1 MLASS
6 VVPLI
11 WAQGASCLCHPPHCH
26 LPRGFVPVAGHEV
39 TAVITQSDA
48 SLFGDSFGSCSPR
61 LARGPCW
68 VALCRHPSAPHL
80 CPAPACSPRAST
92 LSPYAGPWLRRR
104 LFLVLRLYFFYCF
117 FFSSRLPTWFSPFSS
132 PEMVTAICFPGAAQP
147 LSVGAAEMS
156 EWCRG
161 MCQRGWLRLPSR
173 AGTAAPSHNGFPFS
187 LLKFAL
193 DGLSPHFCCFPST
206 PGRQECSAWV
216 LLWDWECS

>member
-1 MLASS
+1 MQAPICPSPLPSTRLFAPRQHPQPICRALAEEE
-6 VVPLI
+6 
-11 WAQGASCLCHPPHCH
+11 A
-26 LPRGFVPVAGHEV
+26 F
-39 TAVITQSDA
+39 
-48 SLFGDSFGSCSPR
+48 FGSTR
-61 LARGPCW
+61 I
-68 VALCRHPSAPHL
+68 V
-80 CPAPACSPRAST
+80 
-92 LSPYAGPWLRRR
+92 
-104 LFLVLRLYFFYCF
+104 FFYCF

-193 DGLSPHFCCFPST
+193 DGLSPHFCCFPSA